1 MTNLVAQRIGR
12 AAYAT
17 NSVATAGP
25 EQLLVL
31 VYDRLLRDLTLA
43 EEAQRDG
50 RRDLA
55 HNELV
60 HAQALLA
67 ELMSSLD
74 PTAWDGG
81 PGLMAL
87 YTWMM
92 SELVQANITGDA
104 SRTATCRGFVADL
117 AEAWRTAALEVRT
130 SAGSGSSSVA

>member
-43 EEAQRDG
+43 EEAQREG
-50 RRDLA
+50 RRDVA
-55 HNELV
+55 HHELV

-74 PTAWDGG
+74 TTAWDGG
-81 PGLMAL
+81 PGLLAL

-92 SELVQANITGDA
+92 SELVQANVTGDPA
-104 SRTATCRGFVADL
+104 RTAACRGFVADL
-117 AEAWRTAALEVRT
+117 AEAWRAAALEVRAAAG
-130 SAGSGSSSVA
+130 AGSPSVA